1 MQEAINKYNTTF
13 PCPLKVL
20 TNNIKITCTYVF
32 GDDKTMIKLTI
43 NYVFQ
48 I

>member
-32 GDDKTMIKLTI
+32 GDDKINNKLRLPNI
-43 NYVFQ
+43 
-48 I
+48 IP